1 MIKNREEW
9 VASLRD
15 ASLLPNPPIAQKDGK
30 WKITD
35 RLAAWRKTGPRI
47 FDDYL
52 DRFQRLAI
60 RVFREKDPQF
70 ELAPKDRFMAR
81 SRGKTLHH
89 SSILRNGLA
98 ETLALLGSFPKFLTS
113 ASQGKAETTAILT
126 VREILK
132 EADWIVWASIHDH
145 LPMFAEAAP
154 GEFLFAVENALAKT
168 PSPFSEV
175 FAQEAAGIMGRNYM
189 TGLLWALETL
199 AWSPDYLTRVVVLLG
214 QVAAIDPG
222 GNWANR
228 PANSL
233 ADILLPWHPQTLAD
247 IPKRISA
254 VRILVN
260 EEPQV
265 GWKLLL
271 ALLPQAHSVTSGTR
285 KPTWREFIPKD
296 WNDTITNKDYWDQV
310 IGYADIAVEIATKN
324 RTRLIELIDRI
335 PVIPDPS
342 RTRLLSHLESKEIA
356 NLSESDRQPI
366 WEGLVKL
373 AAVHRQY
380 SDAEWAMDSD
390 SVSKIEQIAKRLEPQ
405 SPSAR
410 HHRLFSGLDFELYEE
425 KGDWETQERKLDLRR
440 QDAVKEILRDSSIQ
454 GLIDFARSVSQP
466 VKVGSALGVIQD
478 RSIDA
483 ALLPNL
489 FKDASLQNFLAG
501 FVWARVHS
509 AGWQWLDDLA
519 TTPWTEEAK
528 VSFLTK
534 LPFRRETWER
544 AAQMLGDN
552 TDAYWREV
560 FPNAYN
566 VAEGDLI
573 LAAELLL
580 QHRRPRAAV
589 QCLQRL
595 AFEKHE
601 MPASLVA
608 RALLDS
614 ISSDEPR
621 IPFDQHAT
629 RQLIKWMQDN
639 LDTTDPELFRVEWGY
654 LPLLDRRFGGVSP
667 KSLESRLA
675 SDPEFFCEII
685 RTIFRSKNEERS
697 KSEPSEEK
705 KKIAENAY
713 RLLHEWSTPPGTT
726 ADDNW
731 DSTAFQDWLTKVKK
745 STRES
750 GHYEVAMSQ
759 VGQVLPFVPPDPS
772 GLWIHETAAA
782 ALNAKDADEMRSGFT
797 TKLFN
802 MRGTHGFTHGREER
816 EIAKGYREKAEAV
829 EKATCHRLAT
839 TVRDLAGWYERD
851 AEREAVRGPLGD

>member
-35 RLAAWRKTGPRI
+35 RLAAWRETGPRI
-47 FDDYL
+47 FDNYL

-154 GEFLFAVENALAKT
+154 GEFLSAVENALAKT

-214 QVAAIDPG
+214 QLAAIDPG

-342 RTRLLSHLESKEIA
+342 HTRLLSHLESKEIA

-425 KGDWETQERKLDLRR
+425 KGEWEAQERKLDLRR

-466 VKVGSALGVIQD
+466 V
-478 RSIDA
+478 
-483 ALLPNL
+483 LP
-489 FKDASLQNFLAG
+489 K
-501 FVWARVHS
+501 
-509 AGWQWLDDLA
+509 
-519 TTPWTEEAK
+519 
-528 VSFLTK
+528 
-534 LPFRRETWER
+534 
-544 AAQMLGDN
+544 
-552 TDAYWREV
+552 
-560 FPNAYN
+560 
-566 VAEGDLI
+566 
-573 LAAELLL
+573 
-580 QHRRPRAAV
+580 
-589 QCLQRL
+589 
-595 AFEKHE
+595 
-601 MPASLVA
+601 
-608 RALLDS
+608 
-614 ISSDEPR
+614 
-621 IPFDQHAT
+621 
-629 RQLIKWMQDN
+629 
-639 LDTTDPELFRVEWGY
+639 
-654 LPLLDRRFGGVSP
+654 
-667 KSLESRLA
+667 
-675 SDPEFFCEII
+675 
-685 RTIFRSKNEERS
+685 
-697 KSEPSEEK
+697 
-705 KKIAENAY
+705 
-713 RLLHEWSTPPGTT
+713 
-726 ADDNW
+726 
-731 DSTAFQDWLTKVKK
+731 
-745 STRES
+745 
-750 GHYEVAMSQ
+750 
-759 VGQVLPFVPPDPS
+759 
-772 GLWIHETAAA
+772 
-782 ALNAKDADEMRSGFT
+782 
-797 TKLFN
+797 
-802 MRGTHGFTHGREER
+802 
-816 EIAKGYREKAEAV
+816 
-829 EKATCHRLAT
+829 
-839 TVRDLAGWYERD
+839 
-851 AEREAVRGPLGD
+851 